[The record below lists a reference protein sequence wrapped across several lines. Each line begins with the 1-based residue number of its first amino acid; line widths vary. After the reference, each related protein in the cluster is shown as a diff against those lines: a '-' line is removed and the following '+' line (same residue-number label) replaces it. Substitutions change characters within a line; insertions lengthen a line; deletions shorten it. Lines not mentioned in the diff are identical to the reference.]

1 VSPLERVM
9 VDTSAWIEGFRGRS
23 ETVLD
28 VLRTLLA
35 EDRVLTCGPVCCEI
49 RRGLRP
55 HERTRVLPLLAAVP
69 RLAFEDVD
77 WDEAGILDADLR
89 SQGVTIPPFDLL
101 IARVCLR
108 ENVPLYTF
116 DDHFDGIP
124 GLRRYPTAPPPA
136 PPSPSP
142 RRT

>member
-1 VSPLERVM
+1 MSPLERVM

-35 EDRVLTCGPVCCEI
+35 EDRMLTCGPVCCEI
-49 RRGLRP
+49 RRG
-55 HERTRVLPLLAAVP
+55 
-69 RLAFEDVD
+69 
-77 WDEAGILDADLR
+77 LR

-101 IARVCLR
+101 IARVCVR

-142 RRT
+142 RQT